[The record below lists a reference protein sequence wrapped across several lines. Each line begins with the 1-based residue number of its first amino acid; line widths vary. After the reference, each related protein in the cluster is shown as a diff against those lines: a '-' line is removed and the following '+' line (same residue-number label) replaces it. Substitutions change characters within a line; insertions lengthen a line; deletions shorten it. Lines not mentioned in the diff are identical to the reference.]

1 MKSVFYFT
9 ADWCSPCKKVRPI
22 VESMKQE
29 GFQFQIIDVDLEESL
44 VKHFSIKSVPT
55 FILLDGNEEIDRITG
70 LKTKEELENFVN
82 SKKTIQEDV

>member
-44 VKHFSIKSVPT
+44 VKQFSIKSVPT
-55 FILLDGNEEIDRITG
+55 FILLDGNKEIDRMTG
-70 LKTKEELENFVN
+70 SKTKEELENFVN
-82 SKKTIQEDV
+82 FKKTIQEDV